1 MKKSLWLASVLAT
14 LSVGTLANAD
24 DNDCYV
30 PMANWQTREAV
41 RNMAKAQGWNVRRL
55 KIDDGCYEIKGY
67 DASGRGIEA
76 KIDPATLD
84 VIGIEYKGHDH
95 DEGDDENEDDRRNN
109 GNTAAPVT
117 PTAPPDNGLFAP
129 GTNPKGVI
137 Q

>member
-14 LSVGTLANAD
+14 LSVGTLAYAD

-41 RNMAKAQGWNVRRL
+41 RNMAEARGWSVRRI

-76 KIDPATLD
+76 KINPATLA
-84 VIGIEYKGHDH
+84 VIEIEHEERAYDNSS
-95 DEGDDENEDDRRNN
+95 DDDDDGRGSTGNN
-109 GNTAAPVT
+109 AAPVT
-117 PTAPPDNGLFAP
+117 PSAPPDNGLFVP
-129 GTNPKGVI
+129 GTNPRVI
-137 Q
+137 IQ